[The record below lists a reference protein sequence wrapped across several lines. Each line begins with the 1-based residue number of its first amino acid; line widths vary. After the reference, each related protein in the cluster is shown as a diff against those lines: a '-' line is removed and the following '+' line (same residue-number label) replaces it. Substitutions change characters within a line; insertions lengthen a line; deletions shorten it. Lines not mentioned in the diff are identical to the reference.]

1 MEEKDLFWQEITTQ
15 LMDILSDG
23 TYKNW
28 VEPVKPTRIGIDTIT
43 LAVPNT
49 LTKNYW
55 DKHLSGYVLQISLE
69 KFGTEYSPNYIL
81 VPNEEKAPS
90 SLSQPV
96 QNNTPEVIEIEHND
110 DTNSNNQLN
119 PNYTFD
125 TFVIGE
131 DNKMASVA
139 ALAVVDGPGTTYN
152 PFLIYG
158 GVGLGKTHLMQAIGN
173 EIQKRDPSKK
183 IKYATSE
190 SFVND
195 FITSIQNGSQQE
207 FRDMYRKIDVLLI
220 DDIQFLSNKDKTQEE
235 FFHTFNALFNNEK
248 QIVLTSDRLPNDID
262 NLEDRLIS
270 RFKSGLSTDITPP
283 DLETRIAILRKK
295 ASSDN
300 LDIDSKTLT
309 YIANS
314 VDTNI
319 RELEGALVR
328 VIAYAAIQGKE
339 INTNLAAEA
348 LQSIVGD
355 QEDKPITVDRI
366 IETVSLYFD
375 VSIND
380 IKGKKR
386 HKEIVIPRQIAMYL
400 SRELTELSFPK
411 IGEQF
416 GNKNHTTVIHAYEK
430 IATNRENDDQLKYDI
445 DQVKKQL

>member
-1 MEEKDLFWQEITTQ
+1 MEEKDLFWQQITLQ
-15 LMDILSDG
+15 LKEILSDG

-28 VEPVKPTRIGIDTIT
+28 VEPVKPTRIGKDTIT

-55 DKHLSGYVLQISLE
+55 DKHLSGYILQISLDE
-69 KFGTEYSPNYIL
+69 FGMEYSPNYIL
-81 VPNEEKAPS
+81 VPNEETVPS
-90 SLSQPV
+90 PVSQPV
-96 QNNTPEVIEIEHND
+96 QKAEPITVEVDDSDNTN
-110 DTNSNNQLN
+110 TNQLN

-248 QIVLTSDRLPNDID
+248 QIVLTSDRLPNEID

-348 LQSIVGD
+348 LQSIVGE
-355 QEDKPITVDRI
+355 QKDKPITVERI

-375 VSIND
+375 VSVND

-386 HKEIVIPRQIAMYL
+386 HKEIVNPRQIAMYL

-430 IATNRENDDQLKYDI
+430 IATNRETDDQLKYDI
-445 DQVKKQL
+445 DQIKKQL